1 MKIDTT
7 MAKFPGLSKRQN
19 SSFYQ
24 LCTVI
29 PLDVRAAYAGKAT
42 TRKSLGTANRR
53 EAELLA
59 ARERTRLLEEFE
71 TKRLTLFPQRL
82 ETITPEMSAE
92 LALRVRTMVLSRD
105 ETLRDDPE
113 ARDTLSEL
121 HAVVTHSALTIPTNV
136 PMAHT
141 RSRTAFLGLSEDET
155 KVLASLNDLMSADA
169 GIKLASRNLQS
180 ILPLVRE
187 EAHKLGL
194 AFDPQAPGA
203 LEALKA
209 SLKAYRI
216 ARHEATQ
223 RDAGDVVDTP
233 ALTAAP
239 RTINTA
245 RSNTKSLRD
254 VFDRWKLSGDAP
266 RSEDAVAAMDRT
278 LRQFE
283 GQHPKVPLIGVT
295 RDMGD
300 TYRAWLLANCK
311 TPKTARDRLTG
322 IKTLMK
328 YAARTLEWTQRH
340 TWEGLS
346 ITAKT
351 THRRRPIMDT
361 ELVTLFTT
369 PLHTSYA
376 LPKAIQGGQDAA
388 YWLPLLGAYTGAR
401 LGELCQL
408 RAVDIQTVEGI
419 PVMVL
424 TDDGEGQRI
433 KSEAGK
439 RSVPIHS
446 ELIRL
451 GFLDYATAI
460 QAKGIDALWPELP
473 IRKDKPSDY
482 FGRWFRDFRE
492 PLGLHTPGKP
502 TFHYFRHT
510 VRPLMRRAGFSEST
524 QDKVTG
530 HETQGS
536 VGTVVYDHWTL
547 QEMQAAVEAI
557 KYPALSLLKVYRGNN
572 KKLVI

>member
-1 MKIDTT
+1 
-7 MAKFPGLSKRQN
+7 
-19 SSFYQ
+19 
-24 LCTVI
+24 
-29 PLDVRAAYAGKAT
+29 
-42 TRKSLGTANRR
+42 
-53 EAELLA
+53 
-59 ARERTRLLEEFE
+59 
-71 TKRLTLFPQRL
+71 
-82 ETITPEMSAE
+82 
-92 LALRVRTMVLSRD
+92 
-105 ETLRDDPE
+105 
-113 ARDTLSEL
+113 
-121 HAVVTHSALTIPTNV
+121 
-136 PMAHT
+136 
-141 RSRTAFLGLSEDET
+141 
-155 KVLASLNDLMSADA
+155 
-169 GIKLASRNLQS
+169 
-180 ILPLVRE
+180 
-187 EAHKLGL
+187 
-194 AFDPQAPGA
+194 
-203 LEALKA
+203 
-209 SLKAYRI
+209 
-216 ARHEATQ
+216 
-223 RDAGDVVDTP
+223 
-233 ALTAAP
+233 
-239 RTINTA
+239 
-245 RSNTKSLRD
+245 
-254 VFDRWKLSGDAP
+254 
-266 RSEDAVAAMDRT
+266 MDRA

-283 GQHPKVPLIGVT
+283 GQHPKVPLMDVT

-361 ELVTLFTT
+361 ELVTLFST

-451 GFLDYATAI
+451 GFLDYATAV
-460 QAKGIDALWPELP
+460 QAKGIDALWPDLP

-492 PLGLHTPGKP
+492 PLGLHAPGKP

-530 HETQGS
+530 HETLGS

-572 KKLVI
+572 KKLVV